1 MPQKL
6 THNQSTWIRKWLGTV
21 RNQTITWINVD
32 QVWWCHMAS
41 LYYNEL
47 TYCSKHHSLVS
58 NQKAKCYQRST
69 DGLAEDSG
77 ISIPNNQQIPKPW
90 TRPYIE
96 LCFFVVF
103 LSCIVM
109 IGLAF
114 LAANVDTILT
124 QMAFS
129 VLGSIGGPIAAMF
142 TLGMLFPFTNSIV
155 CDFFVIFNIC
165 ILRGGGGGGGGNNT
179 KSKLSNVGVTY
190 NVQSLRNVIF
200 GTKSSHHI
208 WFRMCMIGSGIG
220 AVDIVFSYELCSRF
234 VPFVFRCGM
243 GLLPDT

>member
-6 THNQSTWIRKWLGTV
+6 SHNQSTWIRKWLGTV
-21 RNQTITWINVD
+21 RHQTITWINVD

-41 LYYNEL
+41 LCYNEL

-69 DGLAEDSG
+69 DGLAEDNG
-77 ISIPNNQQIPKPW
+77 ISIPNNPQIPQPW

-114 LAANVDTILT
+114 LVANVDTILT

-129 VLGSIGGPIAAMF
+129 VLGTIGGPIAAMF

-155 CDFFVIFNIC
+155 CDFFVMFDIYIY
-165 ILRGGGGGGGGNNT
+165 IYIYWGGGGGRGGRGGVGWGWVGVGVGGGWGWG
-179 KSKLSNVGVTY
+179 VGGGWV
-190 NVQSLRNVIF
+190 
-200 GTKSSHHI
+200 
-208 WFRMCMIGSGIG
+208 G
-220 AVDIVFSYELCSRF
+220 AVPIL
-234 VPFVFRCGM
+234 
-243 GLLPDT
+243 